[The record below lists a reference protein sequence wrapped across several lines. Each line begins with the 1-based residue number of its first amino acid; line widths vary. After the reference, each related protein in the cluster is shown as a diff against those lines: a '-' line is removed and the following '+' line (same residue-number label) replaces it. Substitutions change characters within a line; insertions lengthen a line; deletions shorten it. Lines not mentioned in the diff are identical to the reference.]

1 MGLDVYL
8 NYCEN
13 WEEYQMKQE
22 LYSDKTTRI
31 WEEIQKGRTWETL
44 TQDEKDSANSQ
55 CKEYAASLGLG
66 EWGGDNSCS
75 AIEIN
80 SKKYPKHY
88 FKVGYFRSSYNDG
101 GINRVLS
108 NNLGENSDL
117 YYIFNVTDNYEYYF
131 TPDWKLAFDRVR
143 EVRRRLKERIKE
155 TGGAYCFSVWH
166 YKDHENVVSSGAEAI
181 QRYIQNK
188 PKEKSKN
195 KPKEK
200 SKNKDFYSYSNI
212 DGYFSMDK
220 PIEVYAIIQGKS
232 EYKFT
237 GEQQETYV
245 VAKDKTKLKFYVQ
258 ALDIIEETINYV
270 LAQPNSQN
278 YRLSWSA

>member
-8 NYCEN
+8 EYCEN
-13 WEEYQMKQE
+13 WEEYQRKQE
-22 LYSDKTTRI
+22 LYSTETTKI
-31 WEEIQKGRTWETL
+31 WNGIQKDRTWETL
-44 TQDEKDSANSQ
+44 TQAEKDLANSQ

-66 EWGGDNSCS
+66 EWGGDPSCS
-75 AIEIN
+75 MIEIN
-80 SKKYPKHY
+80 SKKYPDHY
-88 FKVGYFRSSYNDG
+88 FKIGYFRSSYNDG

-117 YYIFNVTDNYEYYF
+117 YYIFNVQDNHEYQF
-131 TPDWKLAFDRVR
+131 TPDWNLAFDRVR
-143 EVRRRLKERIKE
+143 EVKKRLKERIKE
-155 TGGAYCFSVWH
+155 TGGVYCFSVH
-166 YKDHENVVSSGAEAI
+166 QYKDYENAVTSRAEAI
-181 QRYIQNK
+181 QRYLKSK
-188 PKEKSKN
+188 PKDVT
-195 KPKEK
+195 
-200 SKNKDFYSYSNI
+200 KNKDFATYSNI

-258 ALDIIEETINYV
+258 ALDIIEETIYYV
-270 LAQPNSQN
+270 LSQPNSQN
-278 YRLSWSA
+278 YRLAWSA